1 MWYNY
6 DAIETFLMNEDFV
19 KLNVHEIGI
28 LLSALTLVEIGD
40 DRVIAKDYGSTPAL
54 YDKLYSIYSK
64 MDTTNVRLRYDIT
77 PSF

>member
-6 DAIETFLMNEDFV
+6 DAIETFLMNEDSV

-28 LLSALTLVEIGD
+28 LLSALKLVEISDEGI
-40 DRVIAKDYGSTPAL
+40 IAKDYGSVPTL
-54 YDKLYSIYSK
+54 YDRLYSIYSK
-64 MDTTNVRLRYDIT
+64 MDTTNIRLRYDIT